1 MATSSKKGLTSKY
14 NEDEYFRLTVKKLI
28 VLAFVSLDRVII
40 GFDLIC
46 DQLDDASEDLRG
58 YFEKMWIGEP
68 KRRERSPNLII
79 NYGMFMIVP
88 SLQYLDPTI
97 RSKAGTM
104 HSLIASQL
112 IIQIS

>member
-1 MATSSKKGLTSKY
+1 MATSSKKGLTTKY

-68 KRRERSPNLII
+68 KRRGTGRKKPQFDHKLWNVYDRAIATVPRPN
-79 NYGMFMIVP
+79 N
-88 SLQYLDPTI
+88 
-97 RSKAGTM
+97 
-104 HSLIASQL
+104 
-112 IIQIS
+112 